1 MPKFKFILQ
10 REVTE
15 TDEVTRIIEAD
26 DLDAANTIA
35 EEMCSEF
42 DRSCPDDAQTI
53 AGGECQDWFVNV
65 GYEATPEESSRPCEC
80 FNCGWNGGESEL
92 GEIKDFHS
100 RVEPG
105 DTVVPAGECP
115 ECGCLAYLK
124 EPDGADETGLNA
136 ALAPSEEELLDRA
149 EQKHNAQMLDGC
161 ETEDEFNA
169 ELRAQTQGR

>member
-26 DLDAANTIA
+26 DL
-35 EEMCSEF
+35 
-42 DRSCPDDAQTI
+42 
-53 AGGECQDWFVNV
+53 
-65 GYEATPEESSRPCEC
+65 
-80 FNCGWNGGESEL
+80 
-92 GEIKDFHS
+92 
-100 RVEPG
+100 
-105 DTVVPAGECP
+105 
-115 ECGCLAYLK
+115 
-124 EPDGADETGLNA
+124 ETGLNA